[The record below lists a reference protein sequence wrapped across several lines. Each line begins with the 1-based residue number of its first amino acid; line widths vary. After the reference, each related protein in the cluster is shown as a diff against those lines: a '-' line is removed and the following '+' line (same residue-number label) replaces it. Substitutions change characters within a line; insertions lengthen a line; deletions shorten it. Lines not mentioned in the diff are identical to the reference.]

1 MRSRAVAYV
10 ALAGVAVVAVLAA
23 MDPANLLV
31 FGLVGIAVLARV
43 AAVAF
48 RAPPRAVSVLPARDT
63 DLRLVHYDPD
73 PQVAHLIRI
82 RGEHH
87 HD

>member
-1 MRSRAVAYV
+1 MRSRVVAYV
-10 ALAGVAVVAVLAA
+10 ALAGVTVVAIVTA

-31 FGLVGIAVLARV
+31 FGLAAIAVLARV

-48 RAPPRAVSVLPARDT
+48 RASPRAVSVLPARDT
-63 DLRLVHYDPD
+63 DLRRVHYDPD
-73 PQVAHLIRI
+73 PQVAHLMRV